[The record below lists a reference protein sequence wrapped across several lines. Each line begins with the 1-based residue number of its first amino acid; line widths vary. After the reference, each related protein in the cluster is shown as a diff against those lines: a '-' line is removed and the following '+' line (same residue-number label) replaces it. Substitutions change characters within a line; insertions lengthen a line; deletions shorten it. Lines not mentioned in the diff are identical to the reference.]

1 MSSSLYRFLACGLAA
16 GLLLAGPQ
24 PARAEIIVIGHDD
37 CARLV
42 PHEPAADVAY
52 QPGVDVHGKAVAP
65 ADLPG
70 SVEIDLPDTYVFDLT
85 IRPLDGEEFE
95 ETGLNLGRVRVS
107 PDGTA
112 SFNGKPLQSDSQAEL
127 SRRCQ
132 QRLRKA
138 ADRQ

>member
-1 MSSSLYRFLACGLAA
+1 MISGLPRFLAGGLLA
-16 GLLLAGPQ
+16 GLLLAGPR
-24 PARAEIIVIGHDD
+24 PAGAEIIVIGHDD

-70 SVEIDLPDTYVFDLT
+70 SVEIDLPKTYVFDLT
-85 IRPLDGEEFE
+85 IRPLDDEEFE
-95 ETGLNLGRVRVS
+95 ETDLVLGRIEVAE
-107 PDGTA
+107 DGRA

-132 QRLRKA
+132 EQLRKA
-138 ADRQ
+138 EDRQ